1 MDENNNSRIM
11 LDKKMDELALSFSN
25 FYAIISRNDV
35 LSANSSLQ
43 KSLSDLQL
51 MLKKVD
57 SAFMGYNS
65 DKVKTAK
72 SEHYNSN
79 SESPSGP
86 DSSSLFPS
94 SPFAPYSS
102 VRLENKTGV
111 SVDLNNDLE
120 SVENKKN
127 GGGDTSDAQNN
138 KNSSVNELKTL
149 ENEILGALKRLEK
162 TKPNLE
168 LEKEK

>member
-1 MDENNNSRIM
+1 MDDNNNSRIV
-11 LDKKMDELALSFSN
+11 LDKKIDELALSFSN
-25 FYAIISRNDV
+25 FHALISRNDV

-57 SAFMGYNS
+57 SAFMGYNG
-65 DKVKTAK
+65 DKVKTDK
-72 SEHYNSN
+72 SDHYNAN
-79 SESPSGP
+79 SESLSGSYP
-86 DSSSLFPS
+86 SSLFPS
-94 SPFAPYSS
+94 SPFAHYSS
-102 VRLENKTGV
+102 VKLENKTGE
-111 SVDLNNDLE
+111 SVNLNNDLE
-120 SVENKKN
+120 GDDNNKN
-127 GGGDTSDAQNN
+127 GGETSNVQNY
-138 KNSSVNELKTL
+138 KNSSIPELKTL